1 MSQLEYINSPNV
13 DATHTICQHDRFV
26 KVRMFVCVYT
36 SNEHAK
42 CKHIHA
48 FTANNSLL
56 HVVLGD
62 TKLHALT

>member
-1 MSQLEYINSPNV
+1 
-13 DATHTICQHDRFV
+13 
-26 KVRMFVCVYT
+26 VCVYT

-62 TKLHALT
+62 TKLHALKRSGL